1 MDLDALV
8 EMFSEP
14 LTQLTVLAITLGFFA
29 ISHTGLVLSGWR
41 RTRKQAVK
49 WSWAR
54 FWNDVLDRGLA
65 ILILVIVIIGIDMA
79 QWLLPLIGITLEPT
93 IMAVL
98 NASAIVAIPFVAGL
112 AELYQAARNA
122 FKLWG
127 WAKNVKLLGLNE
139 NDLNLTDEHYGE
151 IAESAKKF
159 VEALGG
165 KTTREQLIEDGV
177 DLTNIEGEVVGKG
190 SGNTYIEPYRSAPKD
205 TLIDPS
211 TCYNREAQPAGTLIT
226 MADGSYQEV
235 ELLKKGDLL
244 FNHLGVDIVTVK
256 SVWKTQKPVY
266 TIKTGA
272 GDIRFTGEHPLYV
285 RQNKWKALAL
295 GALKAFGSPH
305 FVKVKDLRKGD
316 KIFMPQLTGKPL
328 PLTDNE
334 LRWLGFYLGDGT
346 KATKSAKCPIY
357 RLVVPDGRKREY
369 VDSLGIEGSYAT
381 HSTVAGVSNF
391 LLKKKSAPNLRA
403 TLDKM
408 QGKNFSHIVPP
419 EQAKLILEG
428 YLMADG
434 HQVTDNIYTAGST
447 DKKLL
452 LAIQRMVF
460 SIGGTMSIHKKYDA
474 GVLNR
479 FGKEVDAKACWDS
492 NINLKP
498 KLRRIHQFVD
508 GNYATVTDIMLG
520 DQEED
525 VYNIEVSGSH
535 TYIADNF
542 GVHNCVSY
550 TAWKIAEIKQGNWPT
565 RTGAMSAK
573 YWVDRLASWGYKMVS
588 APKEGGKYI
597 GVVTSGTYGHVVWF
611 EHKIDE
617 SKVQISEYN
626 YADAGN
632 YSLRNVP
639 ILGYIWFEIVAP
651 SSTVTPEIPT
661 VVDSYTVGDTVLP
674 IKYVDYTGKKLKK
687 TAGYYTISQI
697 SGDRAVLNDG
707 NTIYAAVNT
716 NNLKKVDVPTSKPEN
731 PPKDKKAEIEVG
743 DTVTPTKLVDYNGTP
758 LVQYDSEYIVTSL
771 AGNRA
776 VLSARG
782 AIWAAM
788 NTQNL
793 RKVR

>member
-1 MDLDALV
+1 MDLEALV

-14 LTQLTVLAITLGFFA
+14 LTQLTVLAVTLGFFA

-41 RTRKQAVK
+41 RTRKQAIK

-190 SGNTYIEPYRSAPKD
+190 SGNTYIEPHRSAPKD

-211 TCYNREAQPAGTLIT
+211 TCYNRE
-226 MADGSYQEV
+226 
-235 ELLKKGDLL
+235 
-244 FNHLGVDIVTVK
+244 
-256 SVWKTQKPVY
+256 
-266 TIKTGA
+266 
-272 GDIRFTGEHPLYV
+272 
-285 RQNKWKALAL
+285 
-295 GALKAFGSPH
+295 
-305 FVKVKDLRKGD
+305 
-316 KIFMPQLTGKPL
+316 
-328 PLTDNE
+328 
-334 LRWLGFYLGDGT
+334 
-346 KATKSAKCPIY
+346 
-357 RLVVPDGRKREY
+357 
-369 VDSLGIEGSYAT
+369 
-381 HSTVAGVSNF
+381 
-391 LLKKKSAPNLRA
+391 
-403 TLDKM
+403 
-408 QGKNFSHIVPP
+408 
-419 EQAKLILEG
+419 
-428 YLMADG
+428 
-434 HQVTDNIYTAGST
+434 
-447 DKKLL
+447 
-452 LAIQRMVF
+452 
-460 SIGGTMSIHKKYDA
+460 
-474 GVLNR
+474 
-479 FGKEVDAKACWDS
+479 
-492 NINLKP
+492 
-498 KLRRIHQFVD
+498 
-508 GNYATVTDIMLG
+508 
-520 DQEED
+520 
-525 VYNIEVSGSH
+525 
-535 TYIADNF
+535 
-542 GVHNCVSY
+542 CVSY

-632 YSLRNVP
+632 YGLRNVP

-674 IKYVDYTGKKLKK
+674 IKYADYTGKKLKK
-687 TAGYYTISQI
+687 TADYYTISQI

-731 PPKDKKAEIEVG
+731 PPKDETAEIEVG